1 MNVNE
6 ALFELKEQLI
16 NEPIVKEYFRLLSL
30 IENDE
35 QLSILDKEIKLHQKL
50 MSTNMNNDEIYF
62 KEKEIY
68 ESKLNQYNNHPL
80 IINFN
85 NTKDEVASLL
95 QQIEQILQ

>member
-1 MNVNE
+1 
-6 ALFELKEQLI
+6 
-16 NEPIVKEYFRLLSL
+16 
-30 IENDE
+30 
-35 QLSILDKEIKLHQKL
+35 
-50 MSTNMNNDEIYF
+50 MSTNMNNYEIYF

-85 NTKDEVASLL
+85 NTKDEVAALL

>member
-35 QLSILDKEIKLHQKL
+35 QLSILDKEIKFHQKL
-50 MSTNMNNDEIYF
+50 KNITLWF
-62 KEKEIY
+62 KK
-68 ESKLNQYNNHPL
+68 K
-80 IINFN
+80 
-85 NTKDEVASLL
+85 
-95 QQIEQILQ
+95 

>member
-35 QLSILDKEIKLHQKL
+35 QLSILDKEIKIHQKL

-68 ESKLNQYNNHPL
+68 ESKLNQYNTHPL

-95 QQIEQILQ
+95 QQLEQILQ

>member
-35 QLSILDKEIKLHQKL
+35 QLSILDKEIKFHQKL

-62 KEKEIY
+62 M
-68 ESKLNQYNNHPL
+68 
-80 IINFN
+80 
-85 NTKDEVASLL
+85 D
-95 QQIEQILQ
+95 ILS

>member
-35 QLSILDKEIKLHQKL
+35 QLSILDKEIKFHQKL
-50 MSTNMNNDEIYF
+50 MSTNINNDEIYF
-62 KEKEIY
+62 KDKEIY
-68 ESKLNQYNNHPL
+68 ESKLNKYNNHPL

-85 NTKDEVASLL
+85 NTKDEVAALL

>member
-35 QLSILDKEIKLHQKL
+35 QLSILDKEIKFHQKL
-50 MSTNMNNDEIYF
+50 MYLHCLF
-62 KEKEIY
+62 VQ
-68 ESKLNQYNNHPL
+68 KLFLKQ
-80 IINFN
+80 
-85 NTKDEVASLL
+85 A
-95 QQIEQILQ
+95 